1 MREHRGRMSA
11 APSSCPAC
19 DAALPADARFCAACG
34 RRVGPST
41 GEISWEV
48 SDRRTFGVLPGRDW
62 FRSARVHVQRFFGVI
77 RAWVI
82 LVVELASARL
92 EAERERHRIRRET
105 SAFSRERGRRIQNLG
120 EAAYEGS
127 EPGIDA
133 AKARVVEVDDRLRE
147 LGAESKQVDQRLKRR
162 IERARRE
169 EGKTEASAAV

>member
-1 MREHRGRMSA
+1 MPA
-11 APSSCPAC
+11 APGSCPAC
-19 DAALPADARFCAACG
+19 NAALPADARFCASCG
-34 RRVGPST
+34 QRVGGPT

-48 SDRRTFGVLPGRDW
+48 TDRRTFGVLPGREW
-62 FRSARVHVQRFFGVI
+62 FRSARVHVQRLFGVV

-105 SAFSRERGRRIQNLG
+105 SAFSRERVRRVQSLG

-127 EPGIDA
+127 EAGIDA
-133 AKARVVEVDDRLRE
+133 AKARVVEIDDRLRA
-147 LGAESKQVDQRLKRR
+147 LGAEETRVDQRLKRR